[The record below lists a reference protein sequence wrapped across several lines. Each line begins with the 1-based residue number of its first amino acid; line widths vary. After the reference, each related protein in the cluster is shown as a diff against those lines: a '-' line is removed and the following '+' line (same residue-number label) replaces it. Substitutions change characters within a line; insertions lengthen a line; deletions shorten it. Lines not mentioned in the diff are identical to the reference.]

1 MRELVDRIRVEGRH
15 VGGGIVKL
23 DSFLNH
29 QVDPE
34 LTRRIG
40 EEFQCRFAKV
50 GVGAVT
56 RVVTAEASGIAV
68 ALSTAMA
75 FGAKL
80 IFARKSQSRVMTGT
94 YFVAEAISRTRGICS
109 DLMIDRR
116 FLTEADQILIV
127 DDFLATGSTL
137 LALCQLVAE
146 SGATLAGIGCVVEKP
161 QEEGRAVL
169 REFSAPVITLA
180 KVKFENE
187 GLTVYE

>member
-1 MRELVDRIRVEGRH
+1 LAAVASRWDELVAP
-15 VGGGIVKL
+15 
-23 DSFLNH
+23 
-29 QVDPE
+29 QW
-34 LTRRIG
+34 TREKMKTTQFI
-40 EEFQCRFAKV
+40 
-50 GVGAVT
+50 
-56 RVVTAEASGIAV
+56 
-68 ALSTAMA
+68 
-75 FGAKL
+75 
-80 IFARKSQSRVMTGT
+80 
-94 YFVAEAISRTRGICS
+94 
-109 DLMIDRR
+109 
-116 FLTEADQILIV
+116 

>member
-34 LTRRIG
+34 LTLRIG
-40 EEFQCRFAKV
+40 KEFQRSFEE
-50 GVGAVT
+50 VGAGAVS

-68 ALSTAMA
+68 ALSVAMA
-75 FGAKL
+75 FGAQL

-94 YFVAEAISRTRGICS
+94 YFVAEAVSRTRGIRS
-109 DLMIDRR
+109 DLMVDRR
-116 FLTEADQILIV
+116 FLTEIDRVLIV

-146 SGATLAGIGCVVEKP
+146 SGATLVGIGCVVEKP

-169 REFSAPVITLA
+169 REFDAPIITLA
-180 KVKFENE
+180 KVEFDDH
-187 GLTVYE
+187 GLSVYE

>member
-1 MRELVDRIRVEGRH
+1 MRELIDRIRVEGRH

-34 LTRRIG
+34 LTRRMG
-40 EEFQCRFAKV
+40 QEFQRRFKEVRA
-50 GVGAVT
+50 GAVT

-75 FGAKL
+75 FGAQL

-94 YFVAEAISRTRGICS
+94 YFVAEAISRTQGSRS

-116 FLTEADQILIV
+116 FLTEADRILIV

-161 QEEGRAVL
+161 QEEGRSLL
-169 REFSAPVITLA
+169 REFNVPIITLA
-180 KVKFENE
+180 KVEFE
-187 GLTVYE
+187 GQCLTVYE

>member
-1 MRELVDRIRVEGRH
+1 
-15 VGGGIVKL
+15 
-23 DSFLNH
+23 
-29 QVDPE
+29 
-34 LTRRIG
+34 
-40 EEFQCRFAKV
+40 
-50 GVGAVT
+50 
-56 RVVTAEASGIAV
+56 
-68 ALSTAMA
+68 
-75 FGAKL
+75 
-80 IFARKSQSRVMTGT
+80 MTGT
-94 YFVAEAISRTRGICS
+94 YFVAEAISRTRGSRS

-116 FLTEADQILIV
+116 FLNETDRILIV

-180 KVKFENE
+180 KVEFEDQ

>member
-1 MRELVDRIRVEGRH
+1 MRELVDRIRAEGRH

-29 QVDPE
+29 QVDPK
-34 LTRRIG
+34 LVRRIG
-40 EEFQCRFAKV
+40 EEFQRRFEAA
-50 GVGAVT
+50 GAGTVS

-68 ALSTAMA
+68 ALSAAMA
-75 FGAKL
+75 FGAQL

-94 YFVAEAISRTRGICS
+94 YFVAEAISRTRGSRS

-116 FLTEADQILIV
+116 FLNETERVLIV

-180 KVKFENE
+180 KVEFEDQ

>member
-1 MRELVDRIRVEGRH
+1 MGDE
-15 VGGGIVKL
+15 
-23 DSFLNH
+23 F
-29 QVDPE
+29 
-34 LTRRIG
+34 RRCF
-40 EEFQCRFAKV
+40 ESV
-50 GVGAVT
+50 GVGT
-56 RVVTAEASGIAV
+56 ISRVVTAEASGIAV
-68 ALSTAMA
+68 ALSTAMTFDA
-75 FGAKL
+75 QL

-94 YFVAEAISRTRGICS
+94 YFVAEAISRTRGTRS

-127 DDFLATGSTL
+127 DDFLATGSTI

-169 REFSAPVITLA
+169 RDFSAPVITLA
-180 KVKFENE
+180 KVEFKNE